1 MKSTIESNSQL
12 FSNLRVQKQPKQNR
26 KSDRKFATQ
35 NGEFQSGENILK
47 NYNAPNYVPIFS
59 EKEIKNSS
67 DNFSNSSNIRKYKN
81 DENFQNKSPAPK
93 LTLNQKEILIND
105 FLGNKKRINLYN
117 PYNLQV
123 SGENKSI
130 YSQSFSNFT
139 FKITERFE
147 PKQMLVFD

>member
-1 MKSTIESNSQL
+1 MI
-12 FSNLRVQKQPKQNR
+12 QN
-26 KSDRKFATQ
+26 Q
-35 NGEFQSGENILK
+35 EFQSGENILK